1 MQPLHR
7 LRHRFPV
14 ISSWWLVESEANHRI
29 GAAAAQDCRNIMA
42 TSALRELDKL
52 RKMLEPSSP
61 SSDRPPETPHSARSD
76 RSGLNRRMISNMP
89 ELQQAEVTLVAGHQ
103 W

>member
-1 MQPLHR
+1 
-7 LRHRFPV
+7 
-14 ISSWWLVESEANHRI
+14 
-29 GAAAAQDCRNIMA
+29 MA